1 MFLLCTYPPHA
12 QSILLAHMLT
22 MWEARSSGS
31 SFGVVV
37 SPPVS
42 VVSGTRLV
50 LPSLPP
56 FDFGDFSSSSSSPST
71 SSSNQSASS
80 SSSSRLVVSLL
91 PSSSS
96 SSISGSRLFCVSD
109 TGNRLF
115 RSCYYA
121 TRRKRR
127 PPCRRQREKLLVVVR
142 GERNEGAEVG
152 VCVTADV
159 NVEQQQLQHD
169 AAAPA
174 VVEVIDPGRIH
185 WV

>member
-1 MFLLCTYPPHA
+1 
-12 QSILLAHMLT
+12 
-22 MWEARSSGS
+22 
-31 SFGVVV
+31 
-37 SPPVS
+37 
-42 VVSGTRLV
+42 
-50 LPSLPP
+50 
-56 FDFGDFSSSSSSPST
+56 
-71 SSSNQSASS
+71 
-80 SSSSRLVVSLL
+80 L

-127 PPCRRQREKLLVVVR
+127 PPCRKQREKLPVVVR

-169 AAAPA
+169 AAPAA
-174 VVEVIDPGRIH
+174 VVEVIDPGRIP

>member
-1 MFLLCTYPPHA
+1 
-12 QSILLAHMLT
+12 
-22 MWEARSSGS
+22 
-31 SFGVVV
+31 
-37 SPPVS
+37 
-42 VVSGTRLV
+42 
-50 LPSLPP
+50 
-56 FDFGDFSSSSSSPST
+56 
-71 SSSNQSASS
+71 
-80 SSSSRLVVSLL
+80 
-91 PSSSS
+91 
-96 SSISGSRLFCVSD
+96 VSD

-127 PPCRRQREKLLVVVR
+127 PPCRKQREKLLVVVQ

-169 AAAPA
+169 VAASA